1 MSFVSLSIYP
11 IFNKQVLLCPFYKC
25 RNWGS
30 ERFVNRSEVT
40 QLPTLNLDLIQIQIS
55 PTLKLKFL
63 AIIHSGHR
71 QRRKYYFHLSLPPP
85 SFLPASL
92 LKKEVGGGNRSWGL
106 DRRYSGATSWGYLAI
121 LLSWGRAILI
131 RRDYLV
137 SFWMRKSCRTISIRG
152 LFDIRTSF
160 VYFSLHL
167 LCWQMCSCKDREKK
181 QPNNL
186 SWEYLPSWPS

>member
-30 ERFVNRSEVT
+30 EWFVNRSKVT
-40 QLPTLNLDLIQIQIS
+40 QLSTLNLNLIQIQIS

-92 LKKEVGGGNRSWGL
+92 LKKEVEGEQKL
-106 DRRYSGATSWGYLAI
+106 
-121 LLSWGRAILI
+121 RAG
-131 RRDYLV
+131 
-137 SFWMRKSCRTISIRG
+137 RTILRS
-152 LFDIRTSF
+152 
-160 VYFSLHL
+160 HL
-167 LCWQMCSCKDREKK
+167 LRLPGHSPVLGKGYPHTYRLPCLILNEKVM
-181 QPNNL
+181 QN
-186 SWEYLPSWPS
+186 

>member
-1 MSFVSLSIYP
+1 MTFVSLNIYP
-11 IFNKQVLLCPFYKC
+11 IFKKQVVLCPFYKC

-30 ERFVNRSEVT
+30 EQFVNRSKVT
-40 QLPTLNLDLIQIQIS
+40 LWTWSWFWIQIQIS

-63 AIIHSGHR
+63 AIIHSGHH

-92 LKKEVGGGNRSWGL
+92 LKKEVGAVYRSWGL
-106 DRRYSGATSWGYLAI
+106 EGQYSGTTSWGHLAI

-137 SFWMRKSCRTISIRG
+137 SFWMRKSCSTKSIRG

-160 VYFSLHL
+160 VYFSLLL
-167 LCWQMCSCKDREKK
+167 LCWQMCSCKDRKK
-181 QPNNL
+181 QQSNL
-186 SWEYLPSWPS
+186 SQ